1 MTEEKAMNSVHYIK
15 NNDFPEDCKS
25 VLCIFKT
32 NEGFTYYSVGYYV
45 SEDDEWAFQS
55 IDLHTR
61 KPKPVPKAWV
71 DLPTI
76 GE

>member
-1 MTEEKAMNSVHYIK
+1 MNNVHYIE

-45 SEDDEWAFQS
+45 SEIDEWTYQS
-55 IDLHTR
+55 LSMSFEHA
-61 KPKPVPKAWV
+61 KPKAWV
-71 DLPTI
+71 DLPEI